1 MPRSLYIVITLFLSC
16 GASCFGPH
24 FLTAS
29 DTFRLSTRNVEISVF
44 NEFESSLSAKF
55 TLFSPGSDLVTT
67 QDRLVVRGVNRL
79 LTPVYV
85 NAHNVSVR
93 RDGRFFYTLNLKRG
107 PQVIYISYFNAEGT
121 RISTLKRQIHRFD
134 GDDKVSG
141 NGNTAADLF
150 FTLNTIPNAATR
162 DPKGLVTRGDLAVL
176 LMKLSSGN
184 ALLRTSTEL
193 WSPTDLDVGSALN
206 SAVPKIVAYGLM
218 DVYSDGQFRPM
229 APISRFDYVLGV
241 VKALGLPLR
250 SPPYNMPYKNIP
262 SSYWPSKYIA
272 TAFHAQ
278 LIDPADRFDM
288 GAPVTIE
295 DLARWVANVKS
306 IQSIYQAA
314 SVGSRDYDL
323 DHRYFYRIV
332 SAMFPP
338 VADVSVSID
347 KPVSVAVA
355 MVAQPFPSKA
365 HVPVVSTSPVVEEVF
380 TDLKGHWLE
389 KTVRTL
395 YSKGLL
401 SELDSPSGRNDRTLF
416 YPMAS
421 ISRGEFARLMMSLYR
436 IPTGNL
442 LAVPTDLPTTN
453 IAFHAVS
460 AMVSANI
467 FVPDKAGKVYP
478 DRPLTKIEALV
489 MIERVSGIELTT
501 STEINLP
508 FKDVNSRSWAAP
520 YLQAALDRK
529 LISPSTFYLPLFPI
543 RRAEVIALI
552 AKTPQIAIL
561 MK

>member
-1 MPRSLYIVITLFLSC
+1 MPLSLYILTTLFLSC
-16 GASCFGPH
+16 AVFFWPPC
-24 FLTAS
+24 LLAS
-29 DTFRLSTRNVEISVF
+29 DNFRLSTHNVEISVF
-44 NEFESSLSAKF
+44 NEFDSSLSAKF
-55 TLFSPGSDLVTT
+55 TLYSPVSDLVTT

-85 NAHNVSVR
+85 NAHSASVR

-107 PQVIYISYFNAEGT
+107 PQLIYISYFNAEGT
-121 RISTLKRQIHRFD
+121 RISTLKRQIHRFS
-134 GDDKVSG
+134 GDDKGSG
-141 NGNTAADLF
+141 NGNTATDLF
-150 FTLNTIPNAATR
+150 FTLNMIPNVATR

-206 SAVPKIVAYGLM
+206 AAVPKIVAYGLM

-288 GAPVTIE
+288 GAPVAIE

-306 IQSIYQAA
+306 ISSIYQAA
-314 SVGSRDYDL
+314 SVGSRDYDA
-323 DHRYFYRIV
+323 DHRHFYRIV
-332 SAMFPP
+332 SAMLPP
-338 VADVSVSID
+338 IADVTVSTQ

-529 LISPSTFYLPLFPI
+529 LISPSAFYLPLFPI